1 MPVLSTAWGA
11 WCWLPAFVQVPL
23 AALVWFAFAELIGL
37 FCSAN
42 TRCEVLSL
50 DKEREQRRA
59 EFARVQQL
67 PQARRAHRLGGAR

>member
-1 MPVLSTAWGA
+1 MHILHDLWGA

-23 AALVWFAFAELIGL
+23 AALVWFGFAELIGL

-50 DKEREQRRA
+50 DKERDQRRA

-67 PQARRAHRLGGAR
+67 PQARRAHRPGLAK